1 MTLTFLTPLGAVLA
15 IGVAIPLVA
24 FFAVR
29 QHANRVRHVVGL
41 SATRALRLVVP
52 LGALLGAA
60 ALLGL
65 AAAQPVLEKTSER
78 RVRTDA
84 EAFFVIDVSRS
95 MLAQAGEGSA
105 MRIDRAKALAS
116 ELRGR
121 LSDVPVGIAS
131 LTDRVLP
138 HLFPSADVEVFQATL
153 DRSLGIE
160 QPPPRSSILT
170 NATKLDS
177 LAAIR
182 SQHFFSP
189 TTERRLVVVFTDGE
203 SQPVAG
209 ARLGTLFKREPAIA
223 TVFVHVW
230 NEGERVYSRGA
241 PEPQYLPDPS
251 ARAILDTVAA
261 STGGAVFP
269 ESSLELAARRMRQA
283 LGNGPTV
290 AEGQH
295 RGREALAPYLAFA
308 AFLPIGL
315 LLWRRDR

>member
-1 MTLTFLTPLGAVLA
+1 MSLTFLTPLGAVLA
-15 IGVAIPLVA
+15 IGAVIPLAALV
-24 FFAVR
+24 AVR
-29 QHANRVRHVVGL
+29 RRANRVRRVVGL
-41 SATRALRLVVP
+41 SATRAHRVALP
-52 LGALLGAA
+52 LAALLSAA

-65 AAAQPVLEKTSER
+65 AAAQPILESISTR

-84 EAFFVIDVSRS
+84 EAFFVVDVSRS
-95 MLAQAGEGSA
+95 MLAQADGGSA
-105 MRIDRAKALAS
+105 MRIDRAKAVAS
-116 ELRGR
+116 ELRAR

-131 LTDRVLP
+131 LTDRALP
-138 HLFPSADVEVFQATL
+138 HLFPSPDVEVFQATL

-160 QPPPRSSILT
+160 QPPPRSSFLT

-182 SQHFFSP
+182 SQRFFSP

-209 ARLGTLFKREPAIA
+209 ARLGTLFKRDPPIAI
-223 TVFVHVW
+223 VFVHVW
-230 NEGERVYSRGA
+230 GENERVYSKGA

-251 ARAILDTVAA
+251 ARAILDSLAA
-261 STGGAVFP
+261 STGGTVFP
-269 ESSLELAARRMRQA
+269 ERSLESATRRIRQA
-283 LGNGPTV
+283 LGSGPTV

-295 RGREALAPYLAFA
+295 RGREAIAPYLAFA